1 MNRIKF
7 PKHCTDAEL
16 ESILA
21 NAEARGYE
29 FPYSREENRYLRV
42 GDYQAEWF
50 LRKHDAKAKAV
61 KKNEELETF
70 FSLFYLHNPDLCE
83 AFKTA
88 VKKCRDTDK
97 PVPLDY
103 GDTAADRQEV
113 LSVLVM
119 SHFRAALRRYAKCSA
134 LASATEQIWL
144 LPEAMSAYEWVFA
157 EGGFVKITQL
167 KREFP
172 RVLNLCERLAEA
184 THKSPARYASEII
197 TDSENLY
204 QVVRVLS
211 VYPRYYTLEQL
222 FRVEFAFGAGNYIA
236 ARTLI
241 VNPPEFISFTSPVRS
256 LQPSGF

>member
-7 PKHCTDAEL
+7 PKHCSDAEL

-70 FSLFYLHNPDLCE
+70 FSLFYLHRPELCE
-83 AFKTA
+83 AFKKA
-88 VKKCRDTDK
+88 VKKCHETEK
-97 PVPLDY
+97 PVPLDF
-103 GDTAADRQEV
+103 GDTAVERQEV
-113 LSVLVM
+113 LSILAM
-119 SHFRAALRRYAKCSA
+119 SHFRTALRRYAKCTA
-134 LASATEQIWL
+134 LASAPEQVWL
-144 LPEAMSAYEWVFA
+144 LPAEMSAYDWAFA